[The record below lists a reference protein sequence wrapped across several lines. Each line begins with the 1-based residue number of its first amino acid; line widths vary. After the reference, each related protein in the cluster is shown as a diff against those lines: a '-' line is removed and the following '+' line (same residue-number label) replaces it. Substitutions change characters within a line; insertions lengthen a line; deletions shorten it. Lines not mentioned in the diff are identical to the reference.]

1 LQGFTVYSKLLGDI
15 KKAAPAPTAAPAAV
29 PVTAFNAG
37 AAAAAVTAAAVTAAP
52 VPIVPALQPVDGSE
66 GKLEQLQADLCSP
79 ASACSA
85 VEVEDGWLCV

>member
-29 PVTAFNAG
+29 PVTVFNAG
-37 AAAAAVTAAAVTAAP
+37 AAAAAVTAAP